1 MMLDNEKLKG
11 GRMHVWNFIRHKLFA
26 LKYKR
31 RICPVLFSNQKKK
44 WIRLIDIGNKFFD
57 TVSKLF
63 LKIPD
68 LNSFENIIKF
78 CIKSVN
84 ELFEVESKLM
94 TESWHN
100 WPAKHNFE
108 ILIISAERSAIF
120 SPFSPP
126 KKKIIL
132 IFLKMAVIW
141 KRIFEFVK
149 IH

>member
-26 LKYKR
+26 LKYKGEFVQ
-31 RICPVLFSNQKKK
+31 CCFTNQKKK
-44 WIRLIDIGNKFFD
+44 WIRLIDNGNKFFD
-57 TVSKLF
+57 TALKLF
-63 LKIPD
+63 PKIPD

-84 ELFEVESKLM
+84 ESFEVESKLM

-120 SPFSPP
+120 SPFSPHT
-126 KKKIIL
+126 KKNIS
-132 IFLKMAVIW
+132 IF
-141 KRIFEFVK
+141 
-149 IH
+149 